1 MHHAHHK
8 EDFNNYNTFR
18 FFEKTYGGADDG
30 HLDELTMPE
39 HKQSNHFI
47 LKLAVF
53 LAVIGTFG
61 LCLPPVLSYALKTPY
76 PIVVI
81 SENSMQPALQ
91 KNDLIIFKGVIG
103 SKDLDQDDIV
113 VYSSIA
119 GQSGPDAISIGR
131 ILAKGDIDVS
141 VKGDSYTSPRHDIAY
156 HQVIGKASTFKLPWV
171 GFFGNIF
178 K

>member
-1 MHHAHHK
+1 MHHAPHQH
-8 EDFNNYNTFR
+8 DLNNYNTFR
-18 FFEKTYGGADDG
+18 FFEKTYGQNETE

-39 HKQSNHFI
+39 PRQSSHFI

-53 LAVIGTFG
+53 LILLGACG

-91 KNDLIIFKGVIG
+91 KNDLVIIKGVIG
-103 SKDLDQDDIV
+103 SHDLDQNDII
-113 VYSSIA
+113 VYSSSP
-119 GQSGPDAISIGR
+119 GQSSADVLSVGR
-131 ILAKGDIDVS
+131 VL
-141 VKGDSYTSPRHDIAY
+141 VKGDSDLAVKADNYSSPRQDIAY
-156 HQVIGKASTFKLPWV
+156 HQVVGKASTFKLPWL
-171 GFFGNIF
+171 GFLGNIF